1 MHKKIISSAIAL
13 AFALPVFSAEQ
24 INLDEVVV
32 SATRFSE
39 PKTSAAPNI
48 KIISNEEILSSPA
61 TNIPDLLK
69 MQAGINVTSLY
80 GSQGIDATV
89 DMRGFGDATAVSN
102 TLILLDGQRLN
113 SVDSSNIQWA
123 SIPLQAID
131 HIEIIPG
138 GGTVLYGDRAAGG
151 VINIITDKSGND
163 RASITATIGSYGY
176 KGLDGFI
183 AGNLSDAYFNTFVHV
198 ADGNG
203 WRENTASNTWSVSG
217 RGGLNFGQ
225 GEAFI
230 DYAIYRVANGLPGS
244 IGTAAFNRNPKSAR
258 NLFDSQTKDGYRIR
272 PGLSVKLTENVEFA
286 TEFSASQEDQ
296 HFDYVSTN
304 FNSDRTADSYSF
316 TPRLKWK
323 HGLGYIDSASVLGYD
338 YYYGKIN
345 ADYHGNYA
353 NQAAQETS
361 QAVYLQNSTKL
372 TSNLD
377 LSLGLRKQWVNQ
389 EASQTEYTPYFY
401 PAISG
406 RANKNKSAYDLGLS
420 FHQTNWGAYTKFGNS
435 FRFANTDELFGFDPL
450 TFEPIFSGNIIKPQ
464 TAQNQEIG
472 ANFKQG
478 VFDGKIAVY
487 HSSVRNEIGFDALQS
502 INTNFDPTRHQGIE
516 AEFGW
521 QVLDNLKTK
530 ISYALNDAEFKSGAN
545 KGNVLPLTP
554 KNAAHAQ
561 LIWDNRAYGKYI
573 AQINYVGKRYTSGDF
588 SNSLNKLPSYT
599 TIDLRANWDLKPVT
613 LSLTALNI
621 LDKKYSPYAIFS
633 TFKND
638 YFYFPADGRTLYFSA
653 RYDFK

>member
-1 MHKKIISSAIAL
+1 MHKKIIASLIGL
-13 AFALPVFSAEQ
+13 AFAMPTFAAEN
-24 INLDEVVV
+24 INLDDVVV
-32 SATRFSE
+32 TATRFSE
-39 PKTSAAPNI
+39 PTTSAAPNI

-80 GSQGIDATV
+80 GNQGIDATV

-138 GGTVLYGDRAAGG
+138 GGTILYGDRAAGG
-151 VINIITDKSGND
+151 VINIITDKSGKE
-163 RASITATIGSYGY
+163 RVSITATLGSYGY
-176 KGLDGFI
+176 KGLDGYV
-183 AGNLSDAYFNTFVHV
+183 AGNFGDAYFNTLVHT

-203 WRENTASNTWSVSG
+203 WRENTASNLWSING
-217 RGGLNFGQ
+217 RGGLNFSQ

-244 IGTAAFNRNPKSAR
+244 INTNTFNTDPKSAR

-272 PGLSVKLTENVEFA
+272 PGLSVKLTENIEFA
-286 TEFSASQEDQ
+286 TEFSASQENQ
-296 HFDYVSTN
+296 HFDYVSSN
-304 FNSDRTADSYSF
+304 FASDRTADTYSF
-316 TPRLKWK
+316 TPRLKWA
-323 HGLGYIDSASVLGYD
+323 HGFGNLSSASVLGYD
-338 YYYGKIN
+338 YYYGEIN

-353 NQAAQETS
+353 NQAANQTS
-361 QAVYLQNSTKL
+361 QAIYLQNNTKL
-372 TSNLD
+372 TSKVD
-377 LSLGLRKQWVNQ
+377 LSIGLRQQRVNQ
-389 EASQTEYTPYFY
+389 DASQEEYAPYFY

-406 RANKNKSAYDLGLS
+406 NAKKSKSAYEFGLTY
-420 FHQTNWGAYTKFGNS
+420 HEANWNTYAKLGNS

-472 ANFKQG
+472 ASFNQG
-478 VFDGKIAVY
+478 VLDGKIAVY
-487 HSSVRNEIGFDALQS
+487 HTNVTNEIGYDGVQS

-521 QVLDNLKTK
+521 QVLDNLKAK
-530 ISYALNDAEFKSGAN
+530 ISYALNDAEFRSGIN
-545 KGNVLPLTP
+545 KGHALPLEP
-554 KNAAHAQ
+554 KNSAHAQ
-561 LIWDNRAYGKYI
+561 LIWNRLSYGKYV
-573 AQINYVGKRYTSGDF
+573 AQINYVGERYTSGDF
-588 SNSLNKLPSYT
+588 ANDLIKLPSYT
-599 TIDLRANWDLKPVT
+599 TMDLRANWDLKPVT

-621 LDKKYSPYAIFS
+621 FDKKYSPYAIFS
-633 TFKND
+633 AFRND